1 MSRLVALYP
10 RRWRD
15 RYGDE
20 FLALM
25 ADRPP
30 ALRDRLDIVR
40 GALDARLDPQLHG
53 PELVPDR
60 AGFATLAGFGV
71 LLAALTI
78 AANGPLH
85 FDEYGSY
92 RDGGA
97 AALPHA
103 LATCLLAFGL
113 FRLLSRLPANA
124 QLARAAGWIAIVA
137 GPLWSVMPWMPL
149 AALPFFL
156 GTIGLAIGAAQAH
169 VISRWLAAAIAG
181 VLILP
186 VVAYAATFVVP
197 WYVMRQSGPNFGV
210 IIASLGAL
218 YLLVGLRLL
227 RGFARPIS

>member
-156 GTIGLAIGAAQAH
+156 GTIGLAIGAARAG
-169 VISRWLAAAIAG
+169 VISRWLAAAITG

-186 VVAYAATFVVP
+186 VVAFAATFVVP
-197 WYVMRQSGPNFGV
+197 WYVMRQSGPNFGL